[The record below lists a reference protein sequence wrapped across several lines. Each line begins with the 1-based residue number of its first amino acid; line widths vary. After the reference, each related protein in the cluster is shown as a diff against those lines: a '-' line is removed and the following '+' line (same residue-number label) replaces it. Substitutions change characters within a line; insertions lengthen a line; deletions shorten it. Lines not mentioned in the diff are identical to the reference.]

1 MAPRDREQKM
11 VPRVRFELTRPKGH
25 CPLKTA
31 CLPFHHLGLQPSYG
45 VPAHWGKPP
54 RDRPDHPHEGF
65 GWQGRQ
71 DLTPPPVDLE
81 ACQAR
86 STPDC
91 PSEATAA
98 TARSVFPKQ
107 SRLADTRFASATKPL
122 YTGSWPRRTLFMRE
136 RFVLIIRKERPDIV
150 HLAQLGKYETRV

>member
-1 MAPRDREQKM
+1 MRQATEEAARHPSEGIA
-11 VPRVRFELTRPKGH
+11 LAG
-25 CPLKTA
+25 A
-31 CLPFHHLGLQPSYG
+31 AGLE
-45 VPAHWGKPP
+45 PASG
-54 RDRPDHPHEGF
+54 GF
-65 GWQGRQ
+65 GVLPGK
-71 DLTPPPVDLE
+71 DPH
-81 ACQAR
+81 
-86 STPDC
+86 PDC
-91 PSEATAA
+91 LSEAAAA